1 MCAPISELP
10 SSIST
15 RFRCKE
21 FGLGRENLRC
31 PLRLLPCLSCVWTGR
46 ATDPDPYG
54 KWIRPSRD
62 HLDPDPKKSLRYP
75 LYLLPGLSCVNTG
88 RAVLGSVFP
97 LMILSGS
104 RSSKKGRTGLRIRI
118 LTVFG
123 SVIHVIM
130 LSGSGSRKNVATSD
144 REG

>member
-15 RFRCKE
+15 RVRCKE

-54 KWIRPSRD
+54 MWIRPARD
-62 HLDPDPKKSLRYP
+62 HLDPDPERKFAK
-75 LYLLPGLSCVNTG
+75 YLVSTARSFLDPS
-88 RAVLGSVFP
+88 FP
-97 LMILSGS
+97 
-104 RSSKKGRTGLRIRI
+104 
-118 LTVFG
+118 
-123 SVIHVIM
+123 
-130 LSGSGSRKNVATSD
+130 
-144 REG
+144 